1 MPNTDKELAK
11 QANKISEWMKSFEKT
26 DSSVKGLWGIADDLL
41 WFIVGKN
48 GKAQA
53 TSEPN
58 QKPQEA
64 KKVNSFNC

>member
-1 MPNTDKELAK
+1 
-11 QANKISEWMKSFEKT
+11 MKSFEKT

-48 GKAQA
+48 GKVQA

>member
-1 MPNTDKELAK
+1 
-11 QANKISEWMKSFEKT
+11 MKSFEKT
-26 DSSVKGLWGIADDLL
+26 DSSVKELWGIADDLL

-58 QKPQEA
+58 QKPQEP
-64 KKVNSFNC
+64 KKVSSFNC